1 MTLKINSWDAFKYHW
16 RVWDLS
22 GFRGPQRQSVWYIP
36 YKLYTIAITLL
47 FPIYY
52 PLCFTVESFLADN
65 LNDFCEV
72 IYIAM
77 ADMTLNIKFLTLF
90 IVRRQL
96 LELRPIL
103 KRLDARAKTEEEMN
117 VLQEGIDSA
126 KKCFLIILRLFYSA
140 FVTSQ
145 LMVIFSDE
153 PRLMYPAWYPFD
165 YQASRTKF
173 WMAYG
178 YQTIGFLVQCTQA
191 CSVDTYPQAYMRVLT
206 AHIRAL
212 SLRIERIGRQNSS
225 GAASELMC
233 SKKDEMK
240 RNYDELV
247 SCIKDHKTIIELFST
262 IQKPISGT
270 SMAQFVC
277 TGVAQCTIGVY
288 MLYVGFNISIM
299 LNMAVFFVSVTME
312 TLILCYYGDLFCQE
326 CEELSKAIYNCNWTV
341 QSSEFKKVLS
351 FFLFRSQRVN
361 VLMAG
366 NWIPVRLPTFVMVV
380 KSSYSIFTLLSSFK

>member
-1 MTLKINSWDAFKYHW
+1 MSLIINSWDAFKYHW

-22 GFRGPQRQSVWYIP
+22 GFRGPRRQSIWYIP
-36 YKLYTIAITLL
+36 HKLYMIVITLL

-52 PLCFTVESFLADN
+52 PTCFTVESLLADN

-77 ADMTLNIKFLTLF
+77 ADVTLNIKFLTLF
-90 IVRRQL
+90 IVRQQL

-103 KRLDARAKTEEEMN
+103 KRLDARAKTEEEIG
-117 VLQEGIDSA
+117 VLQDGIDSA

-145 LMVIFSDE
+145 LMVIFSGE
-153 PRLMYPAWYPFD
+153 ARLMYPAWYPFN
-165 YQASRTKF
+165 YKATRTKF
-173 WMAYG
+173 WIAYG

-212 SLRIERIGRQNSS
+212 SLRIEAIGRKSFNCDSS
-225 GAASELMC
+225 EFIPLT
-233 SKKDEMK
+233 KDEMK

-270 SMAQFVC
+270 AMAQFVC

-312 TLILCYYGDLFCQE
+312 TLILCYYGDMFCQE
-326 CEELSKAIYNCNWTV
+326 CEQLSKAIYNCNWTV
-341 QSSEFKKVLS
+341 QSSEFKKALC
-351 FFLFRSQRVN
+351 FFLLRSQRVN